1 MPATT
6 SEHVTALLADRV
18 PLRLLFDLAG
28 FAPSSEELLREERFA
43 DADVRDLAELAV
55 LAARVDAAGQ
65 ARSAWSA

>member
-28 FAPSSEELLREERFA
+28 FAPSSEELLREERFG
-43 DADVRDLAELAV
+43 DTDIRDLAN
-55 LAARVDAAGQ
+55 LAAQVDAAVPQ